1 MSAAESIFTSIISER
16 GRERF
21 DATQLAIARKL
32 ASVLAA
38 DDDNISAST
47 IATLMALLPPKPEAP
62 IDPPYDLT
70 RLSDREF
77 AMLDYL
83 TSRAA
88 GLAAEKPKR
97 KRHSA
102 RAIRAIDLA
111 ERIDRLAA
119 PRRETKGESWKL
131 DQDEALAIRASFCEL
146 VEPVATVTQIFE
158 KDIHEAVARRNF
170 ERPADQ
176 VASEAATKAADW
188 PLASRAPPGP

>member
-1 MSAAESIFTSIISER
+1 MQE
-16 GRERF
+16 
-21 DATQLAIARKL
+21 
-32 ASVLAA
+32 
-38 DDDNISAST
+38 
-47 IATLMALLPPKPEAP
+47 PP

-70 RLSDREF
+70 RLSDREL

-119 PRRETKGESWKL
+119 PRREPRAKVGNSTRTKLWQYGRLFVNWSSRSPRSRKYSRKTFMRRWRH
-131 DQDEALAIRASFCEL
+131 D
-146 VEPVATVTQIFE
+146 
-158 KDIHEAVARRNF
+158 DISNARPMK
-170 ERPADQ
+170 RPR
-176 VASEAATKAADW
+176 KRRPRPCLNCRFRYPK
-188 PLASRAPPGP
+188 PLPNAPFSTHNPPGLRAKTHTATCSSITGRAIPT